1 MQVENISSTNK
12 NLKAF
17 QGRVAIVGDLSAIP
31 AKAVREA
38 APNLKKLF
46 ADKPY
51 DLYIKEN
58 YNYNCIDF
66 IVENPK
72 NFGRKTPDFI
82 YTIPKKDKERLKD
95 PNAYYSTAEN
105 AIINYERRIH
115 DNSLGVK
122 LKKFFKNLGQK
133 FKEALQDENEI

>member
-1 MQVENISSTNK
+1 MPLNFYLSMICS
-12 NLKAF
+12 LLAF
-17 QGRVAIVGDLSAIP
+17 LLP
-31 AKAVREA
+31 
-38 APNLKKLF
+38 LKLF
-46 ADKPY
+46 KIFRKLVQHSVKKVAGFDV
-51 DLYIKEN
+51 L
-58 YNYNCIDF
+58 F
-66 IVENPK
+66 IVIPDNVL
-72 NFGRKTPDFI
+72 GRKTPDFI

-115 DNSLGVK
+115 DNSFGVK